1 MQFKPKHDE
10 DYRYWELAVAARGQ
24 SPERA
29 AEIWSHWTHPDPIM
43 HGPPQCGYYVVRR
56 KGRRIPVALYY
67 SVADEMLA
75 LIGRTDLQGDAQ
87 RIWDWCGRAPI
98 SYEEYK
104 YWEEH
109 GRFAD
114 EVEVA
119 APEYDHNAEDPGAD
133 FRDQLIDLVGKV
145 EKFIASAGPVITDDA
160 IAGQLANYREMLSLA
175 HKGAELHL
183 KDEITGMQQ
192 QIAHRRELW
201 APPIDAVEEVMGK
214 IKALLTPWMQAQ
226 KDAGRPTKVG
236 GQSGRRMSLRTH
248 WTARIDDWDA
258 ALEFFKGNPKVR
270 QLVQQLANEFARS
283 RRGVEIEGV
292 TYVEE
297 GRAA

>member
-1 MQFKPKHDE
+1 MSFTPKHDE

-29 AEIWSHWTHPDPIM
+29 AEIWAHWTHPDPIM

-56 KGRRIPVALYY
+56 KRRLTPVAIFPEIIGLGALLGRGERA
-67 SVADEMLA
+67 ADIA
-75 LIGRTDLQGDAQ
+75 

-114 EVEVA
+114 EVETV

-214 IKALLTPWMQAQ
+214 IKALLTPWMRAQ

-292 TYVEE
+292 TYIEE